1 MSRTL
6 YMKFTQSYKYM
17 SSLYKA
23 RQLMANQ
30 IKSKIWP
37 DEIKKII
44 IVMDGEKKQQISVDI
59 GSFTYLKMYL
69 TNI

>member
-1 MSRTL
+1 MYVISV
-6 YMKFTQSYKYM
+6 QSLLAYG
-17 SSLYKA
+17 
-23 RQLMANQ
+23 QLD
-30 IKSKIWP
+30 KSKIWP

-44 IVMDGEKKQQISVDI
+44 IVMYGEKKRQISVDI